1 MERNTG
7 IVKIVDNFGRIVI
20 PKKIQQKLNIHK
32 GDPLEV
38 SYTDDGQIFFRKYLT
53 NKERKKEWVNKML
66 FEKKET
72 EDSRYTF
79 SVKIIRN
86 ITILTLVNWRQE
98 GKIYTSWAICSPQDE
113 FDEKTGIAVAYA
125 KMFDIEIPEYI

>member
-1 MERNTG
+1 MERNAG

-38 SYTDDGQIFFRKYLT
+38 SYTDDGRIFFRKHLT
-53 NKERKKEWVNKML
+53 DEEKRKNWVNKML
-66 FEKKET
+66 FEKKEM
-72 EDSRYTF
+72 EEPCYTF

-86 ITILTLVNWRQE
+86 ITILTLVDWRQE

>member
-1 MERNTG
+1 MERNIG

-38 SYTDDGQIFFRKYLT
+38 SYTGDGRVFFRKHLT
-53 NKERKKEWVNKML
+53 NEEKRKNWVNEML
-66 FEKKET
+66 FEKKER

-79 SVKIIRN
+79 SVKFIRN
-86 ITILTLVNWRQE
+86 ITILTLVDWRQE
-98 GKIYTSWAICSPQDE
+98 EIYTSCAICSPGDK
-113 FDEKTGIAVAYA
+113 FDRKVGIAVAYA
-125 KMFDIEIPEYI
+125 RMFDIEIPEYI